1 MIIEFHPDF
10 KKAYKK
16 RVSQNSKL
24 MVRVAERI
32 ALFQSDLRNPLLKDH
47 GLGGSHFGHR
57 AFWITGSIRI
67 IYEKVTNNHVRFLDI
82 GSHPQVY

>member
-1 MIIEFHPDF
+1 MTIELHPDF

-16 RVSQNSKL
+16 RISQNSKL
-24 MVRVAERI
+24 VTKVAQRI
-32 ALFQSDLRNPLLKDH
+32 ALFQADPRNPLLKDH

-57 AFWITGSIRI
+57 SFWITGNIRI
-67 IYEKVTNNHVRFLDI
+67 VYEKVTNELVRFLDI